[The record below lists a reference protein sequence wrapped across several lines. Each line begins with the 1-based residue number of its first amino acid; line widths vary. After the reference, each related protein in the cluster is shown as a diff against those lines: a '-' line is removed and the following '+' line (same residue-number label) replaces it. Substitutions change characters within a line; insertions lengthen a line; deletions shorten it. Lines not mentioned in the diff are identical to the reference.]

1 MPILFSVVTVL
12 VTCSRAAERGRLRAD
27 EHGDDQVG
35 TDAVRDE
42 Q

>member
-12 VTCSRAAERGRLRAD
+12 VTCSRAAERVRQRAD
-27 EHGDDQVG
+27 EHGEDQVG